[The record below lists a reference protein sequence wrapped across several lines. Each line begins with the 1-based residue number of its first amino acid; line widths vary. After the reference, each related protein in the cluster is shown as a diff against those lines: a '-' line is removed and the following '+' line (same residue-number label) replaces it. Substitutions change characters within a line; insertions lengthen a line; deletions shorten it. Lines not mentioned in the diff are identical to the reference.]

1 MNTDEKTNEQQFKA
15 LDLIEAIDWVKLRD
29 QKKAL
34 IMVIS
39 NSVDYTTKSHLNGI
53 LDLLDNLQDF
63 AVDTL
68 DKNETDIFT
77 FED

>member
-1 MNTDEKTNEQQFKA
+1 MNTDEKQFKA

-53 LDLLDNLQDF
+53 LHLLDNLQDF

>member
-1 MNTDEKTNEQQFKA
+1 MNTDEKQFKA

-39 NSVDYTTKSHLNGI
+39 NSVDYTTKSRLNGI
-53 LDLLDNLQDF
+53 LDFLDNLQDF

>member
-1 MNTDEKTNEQQFKA
+1 MNTDEKQFKA
-15 LDLIEAIDWVKLRD
+15 LDLIEAIDWVKLRH

-39 NSVDYTTKSHLNGI
+39 NSVDYTTKSRLNGI

>member
-1 MNTDEKTNEQQFKA
+1 MNTDEKQFKA